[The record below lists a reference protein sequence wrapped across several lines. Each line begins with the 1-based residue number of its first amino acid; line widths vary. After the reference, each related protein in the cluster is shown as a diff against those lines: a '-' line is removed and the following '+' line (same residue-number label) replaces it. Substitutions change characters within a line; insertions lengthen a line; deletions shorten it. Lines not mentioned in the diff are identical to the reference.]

1 MDTALHG
8 ATTALNGLDLLL
20 WIVCLTAA
28 TRLMGWAY
36 RQPRAERVAEPVTQR
51 LEPTQHPVQ
60 LKLVV

>member
-20 WIVCLTAA
+20 WMVCLTAA

-36 RQPRAERVAEPVTQR
+36 RRPRAERVAEPVTQR